1 MGWTYERVYVVEC
14 ETPNH
19 FYVGSTV
26 REMFKRQHEHEAGYG
41 SLWTRK
47 HGFKRMMFNR
57 LVPVGTSERLE
68 DDLTKH
74 LMSIYGWG
82 QVRGGKYVFVRS
94 FRTEWLPP
102 EFRALGPRDV
112 LPLHRRPVSKLATE
126 LRRLVN
132 AFQFSRSLHHPNELN
147 ADPLPE
153 PVLGGPAQKEHHVLP
168 AHPVPVALGAH

>member
-14 ETPNH
+14 KTPNH
-19 FYVGSTV
+19 FYVGTTL
-26 REMFKRQHEHEAGYG
+26 REMFKRQHEHEDGWG
-41 SLWTRK
+41 SRWTK
-47 HGFKRMMFNR
+47 HHGFKRLLFNR
-57 LVPVGTSERLE
+57 LVPVGTSQTLE

-112 LPLHRRPVSKLATE
+112 LPLHLRPVSQLPAE
-126 LRRLVN
+126 LGALVN
-132 AFQFSRSLHHPNELN
+132 RFEVFCGL
-147 ADPLPE
+147 
-153 PVLGGPAQKEHHVLP
+153 EH
-168 AHPVPVALGAH
+168 AN